1 MTFEVI
7 AKNAKGTPSD
17 LTLKKERKTVKFGDT
32 FVIEDEAR
40 AKEILSTTFCG
51 NPVVK
56 LVEEGSDSDEGSL
69 SKLTIAEL
77 KKLATEEGIELTATK
92 KDEIIV
98 EIEVARAEDQ
108 NEDNNTNAD
117 ENKDDESENNNDNT
131 DENN

>member
-32 FVIEDEAR
+32 FVIEDETR
-40 AKEILSTTFCG
+40 AKEILSTTFCD

-69 SKLTIAEL
+69 SKLTVAEL
-77 KKLATEEGIELTATK
+77 
-92 KDEIIV
+92 
-98 EIEVARAEDQ
+98 
-108 NEDNNTNAD
+108 N
-117 ENKDDESENNNDNT
+117 
-131 DENN
+131 